1 MRISESLRTGSMEI
15 FHHKMRSFLTFFA
28 ISIGVISIMYS
39 LTLIYS
45 MNFRTKKAL
54 EVLGHGRLKIQTK
67 RRYQET
73 TSLDRKE
80 ARDTLTLED
89 ALALR
94 ANFPE
99 LPMVS
104 PIKADGTDFTAGD
117 YNSGEYIAGVTTEW
131 KKRGW
136 VYHVKGRFINQ
147 HDLDTYARVC
157 VIIQDGGWFKKP
169 QWMKFYGWKDKFQE
183 YINHHDL
190 QNKSVQIGNN
200 LYTVIGILESPP
212 LEKNPK
218 TFLDLEGW
226 EAKVIIPITTF
237 QRLMGEG
244 WGWDGGNGGIDS
256 IDVDTGKASTVEL
269 YKNRLEKTLQA
280 RHGGRLRLDVK
291 DFGEI
296 IKTKMADKH
305 RDMYTVLIIG
315 AIAILAG
322 GIGIMNVTLAT
333 IYSRI
338 KEIGI
343 RRAIGAT
350 RTDIMAQFIIEAM
363 LLGFF
368 GGIAGILISMTGIQY
383 LASNGDTDMMMV
395 QWWMPLLSVL
405 AAVLTGF
412 LAALYPAYQASKLD
426 PVEALRYE

>member
-1 MRISESLRTGSMEI
+1 MRISESLRTGALEI

-45 MNFRTKKAL
+45 MNFRTKRAL
-54 EVLGHGRLKIQTK
+54 EVVGHGRMQVQTK

-73 TSLDRKE
+73 TAMDKKE
-80 ARDTLTLED
+80 ARDSLMLED
-89 ALALR
+89 ALALQ

-104 PIKADGTDFTAGD
+104 PLMFSGGEFVYGDFID
-117 YNSGEYIAGVTTEW
+117 WNRVAGVTTEW

-136 VYHVKGRFINQ
+136 VYKVRGRFLNQ
-147 HDLDTYARVC
+147 HDIDTYARVC
-157 VIIQDGGWFKKP
+157 VIIQEGGWFKKP
-169 QWMKFYGWKDKFQE
+169 QWLKFSGWKDEFQE
-183 YINHHDL
+183 YIKHHDML
-190 QNKSVQIGNN
+190 GKTVRIGEN
-200 LYTVIGILESPP
+200 LYTVVGILEEPP

-226 EAKVIIPITTF
+226 EAKILIPITTM
-237 QRLMGEG
+237 QRLMGES
-244 WGWDGGNGGIDS
+244 WGWAEDGGIEA
-256 IDVDTGKASTVEL
+256 IQVDTGKAATVPV
-269 YKNRLEKTLQA
+269 YRRRMEKVLQA

-350 RTDIMAQFIIEAM
+350 RADIMVQFILEAM

-383 LASNGDTDMMMV
+383 LASKGDTDMMMV

-426 PVEALRYE
+426 PVEALRNE

>member
-1 MRISESLRTGSMEI
+1 MRISESLRTGTLEI

-45 MNFRTKKAL
+45 MNFRTQKAL
-54 EVLGHGRLKIQTK
+54 EVVGYGRMQVQTK
-67 RRYQET
+67 RSYQET
-73 TSLDRKE
+73 TTMDKKE
-80 ARDTLTLED
+80 ARDGLTLED
-89 ALALR
+89 ALALHK
-94 ANFPE
+94 NFPE

-104 PIKADGTDFTAGD
+104 PLMFSGGEFGIGDFRDWNRVAG
-117 YNSGEYIAGVTTEW
+117 ITTEW

-136 VYHVKGRFINQ
+136 VYKVRGRFLNQ
-147 HDLDTYARVC
+147 NDIDTYARVC

-169 QWMKFYGWKDKFQE
+169 QWMKFYGWKDDFQE
-183 YINHHDL
+183 YIKHHDVL
-190 QNKSVQIGNN
+190 GRTVSLGDN
-200 LYTVIGILESPP
+200 LYTVVGILEEPP

-218 TFLDLEGW
+218 TFLDLEEW
-226 EAKVIIPITTF
+226 EGKILIPITTL
-237 QRLMGEG
+237 QRLMGG
-244 WGWDGGNGGIDS
+244 SWGWAEAGS
-256 IDVDTGKASTVEL
+256 IESIQVDTGKAATVPV
-269 YKNRLEKTLQA
+269 YRRRIEKVLQA

-350 RTDIMAQFIIEAM
+350 RGDIMAQFIIEAM
-363 LLGFF
+363 LLGFL
-368 GGIAGILISMTGIQY
+368 GGLAGILISMGGIQY
-383 LASNGDTDMMMV
+383 LASNGDTDMMML
-395 QWWMPLLSVL
+395 QWWMPLVSVV

-412 LAALYPAYQASKLD
+412 LAALYPAFQASKLD